1 MNNSQYY
8 LIENLF
14 MRISILYLKYDK
26 IKSKKSL
33 MFTTND
39 YWEEEFLEYDDK
51 NLDSIYF
58 DDCTFIKCDFSKAI
72 FYGCKFTECTF
83 VNCDLSLAILK
94 SCTFNDVKFE
104 NCKLIGISWSS
115 CQEPFDVT
123 YNSCNLSQNSFHLLD
138 LRQMKFINSLI
149 RDTGFEQCNLER
161 ALFETCDLELTSFI
175 NNNLKKANFETAKNY
190 LIDPKQNDIKDALFS
205 LPEALSFLSLLP
217 IKLK

>member
-1 MNNSQYY
+1 VSKTDKDYFVF
-8 LIENLF
+8 LISNW
-14 MRISILYLKYDK
+14 
-26 IKSKKSL
+26 IKSIQKKKSD
-33 MFTTND
+33 MFNTND

-58 DDCTFIKCDFSKAI
+58 DNCTFLKCDFSKAI

-83 VNCDLSLAILK
+83 TNCDLSLASLK
-94 SCTFNDVKFE
+94 SCTFNDVTFE

-138 LRQMKFINSLI
+138 LRQMKFVNSLI
-149 RDTGFEQCNLER
+149 RDTGFEECNLER

-190 LIDPKQNDIKDALFS
+190 LVDPKQNDIKDALFS
-205 LPEALSFLSLLP
+205 LPEALSFLNLLP

>member
-1 MNNSQYY
+1 
-8 LIENLF
+8 
-14 MRISILYLKYDK
+14 
-26 IKSKKSL
+26 
-33 MFTTND
+33 MFKTND
-39 YWEEEFLEYDDK
+39 YWEEEFIEYDDK

-83 VNCDLSLAILK
+83 INCDLSLASLK

-104 NCKLIGISWSS
+104 NCRLIGISWSS

-123 YNSCNLSQNSFHLLD
+123 YKSCNLSQNSFHLLD
-138 LRQMKFINSLI
+138 LRQMKFVNSLI
-149 RDTGFEQCNLER
+149 RDTGFEECNLER
-161 ALFETCDLELTSFI
+161 TLFETCDLELTSFI
-175 NNNLKKANFETAKNY
+175 KNNLKKANFETSKNY